1 MFAKDSMRKIK
12 EKQKIYDYT
21 REKLQN
27 QLLVNL
33 CNHSKNEDGHVVS
46 INKSC
51 AFGRI

>member
-1 MFAKDSMRKIK
+1 MIYIMFAKDSMRKIK

-27 QLLVNL
+27 QL
-33 CNHSKNEDGHVVS
+33 D
-46 INKSC
+46 KSC